1 MKGVS
6 HKGLFGGSEE
16 EESLRPTPWLLYDL
30 PPAQLAS
37 VFVCTASALFQ
48 SFELFR
54 GRRPSPSSVSPAF
67 FATNLIEGQGT

>member
-1 MKGVS
+1 MLVTKDFLVVV
-6 HKGLFGGSEE
+6 KKRNLYAQPP
-16 EESLRPTPWLLYDL
+16 LLLYDL